1 MAVDTNFTGFLLEKV
16 KLEDPWLPPR
26 TWESIPSQSGTF
38 LSSSS
43 SQNHQLLADTST
55 VSEASL
61 VRLALN
67 ALQGVQ
73 SSLVSIEKLTAAFSS
88 DPADRSFH
96 RIPSLWNRSSSTHA
110 LSKILKSIG
119 CSGFLVFLLCEF
131 VDYFRNSDESLMRK
145 KPEKSE
151 LYEKKN
157 DCDKEVKEK
166 EQPRYSLVN
175 QAFAV
180 AVEKV
185 LEGYI
190 CALDTLY
197 ASVGCLTSVVHS
209 KITLLEVYLH
219 TKELRTQI
227 EALGNI
233 CNLLEIAICF
243 SESSF
248 EDLNAKA
255 ILEFHSFCRGGDLL
269 TYLYTQL
276 QVADPANRSL
286 LKFLLLRSFEPYFG
300 FIRSWIFKAEIN
312 DPFKEFM
319 VEYVDNLPHDTHVKA
334 DSAIDFHLATF
345 REQDGVS
352 VPCFLK
358 QFLIPLVRA
367 GQQLQVLMKLL
378 ELCNSVFPGDHT
390 YMDFLPCWSGFSSDH
405 PFYASSITFNKGHIE
420 TMVIA
425 RNDYYKKML
434 EKLENLWTRLEFSYQ
449 QVVPCSNTPIF
460 VGSGRS
466 LETSVSF
473 EMNDRMSVPFV
484 ADESG
489 SNVTLADKDFDDT
502 HTKDEFFYAGDTSGS
517 SECSSL
523 SDSEGLIESEQL
535 TGRPNS
541 LFGFEQK
548 YFSALSFSMS
558 TPMGNPLRKPLQSEK
573 SCNVKRVS
581 SEISKINGALGHFVL
596 SQNKGM
602 ITSGTSEPPESG
614 ELNLSFRDVHYTDSQ
629 PNNCWPLGSLMK
641 NPFCVEGGYRHPELH
656 PLDSGLKVYN
666 ANMGVPKEALSCYN
680 KLTGMNNASIEET
693 LGEDQLGKGCATS
706 NFALEEW
713 KLNYNCN
720 IFSINPMLT
729 RNAFFHL
736 PSKTAERFTT
746 DPVQSLPFFDFS
758 SVEDPCKVCLEKL
771 AAGSSPEI
779 FENSSVSAVSV
790 ERDQHSQQQY
800 AVDEI
805 LTDKTKMSCAHPH
818 LDSENHSKDVSGKNS
833 FLAIFEIPLDFII
846 DKCLLQEIQLQYPF
860 LYARYNYVSKLTIKL
875 LEEGFDLHEH
885 LLALR
890 RYHFM
895 ELADWADLFIMSLW
909 NHKWSVGESDHR
921 VSEIQGFLESAVQRS
936 SCERDHNKNRLFVY
950 IKGDGTLPLSKY
962 ASGVHSFDFLG
973 LGYQVDWP
981 VSIVLTPRALKIY
994 ADIFSFLIQLK
1005 LAVFSLN
1012 DVWSSLKDLV
1022 HLINQNCS
1030 STQHKREVG
1039 HFNILVKLR

>member
-16 KLEDPWLPPR
+16 KVEDPWLPPR

-119 CSGFLVFLLCEF
+119 CSGLRHASKS
-131 VDYFRNSDESLMRK
+131 VDLPLHTS
-145 KPEKSE
+145 SE
-151 LYEKKN
+151 E
-157 DCDKEVKEK
+157 
-166 EQPRYSLVN
+166 
-175 QAFAV
+175 
-180 AVEKV
+180 
-185 LEGYI
+185 
-190 CALDTLY
+190 
-197 ASVGCLTSVVHS
+197 GCLTSVVHS

-276 QVADPANRSL
+276 QVADPAHRSL

-352 VPCFLK
+352 IPCFLK

-367 GQQLQVLMKLL
+367 GQQL
-378 ELCNSVFPGDHT
+378 
-390 YMDFLPCWSGFSSDH
+390 
-405 PFYASSITFNKGHIE
+405 
-420 TMVIA
+420 
-425 RNDYYKKML
+425 
-434 EKLENLWTRLEFSYQ
+434 

-502 HTKDEFFYAGDTSGS
+502 HTKDEFFYARDTSGS

-523 SDSEGLIESEQL
+523 SDSEELIESEQL

-666 ANMGVPKEALSCYN
+666 ANMGVPKEGLSCYN

-736 PSKTAERFTT
+736 PNKTAERFTT

-779 FENSSVSAVSV
+779 FENSIVSAVSV

-818 LDSENHSKDVSGKNS
+818 LDSENHSKDVSGKNVSGGNSWETLLFSSCKIDNNIVGDHWQS

-921 VSEIQGFLESAVQRS
+921 VSEIQGFLESSVQRS
-936 SCERDHNKNRLFVY
+936 SCEQDHNKNRLFVY
-950 IKGDGTLPLSKY
+950 IKGDGTLPLSKS

-1039 HFNILVKLR
+1039 YFNILVKLR